1 MAGNGSSSLEL
12 TNSWFA
18 EAEHPPIPSRDK
30 PLGYEPA
37 VFCDCIPVRKAAL
50 WISWS
55 DEDPGRRYVKCDK
68 ANEGG
73 CSFFGWYEGPHDPF
87 VQTLLVD
94 LRNAVRTL
102 RSQKAVLRQAVS
114 EFIEDVEQ
122 KEKEL
127 AEVKAEVAR
136 LDPMEGEKEYLEGKV
151 KDLELEKM
159 IMRGVVG
166 GFLASAVAYLL
177 FR

>member
-1 MAGNGSSSLEL
+1 MAGNGSWTL
-12 TNSWFA
+12 WFA
-18 EAEHPPIPSRDK
+18 EAEHPPIPSHDK

-37 VFCDCIPVRKAAL
+37 VFFNCIPVRKAAL

-55 DEDPGRRYVKCDK
+55 NEDPGRRYVKCNK
-68 ANEGG
+68 SSEGG
-73 CSFFGWYEGPHDPF
+73 CGFFGWYEVPHGPF
-87 VQTLLVD
+87 VQTLLID

-102 RSQKAVLRQAVS
+102 RTQKAILRQTVN

-122 KEKEL
+122 KETDL
-127 AEVKAEVAR
+127 AEFKAEVAR

-159 IMRGVVG
+159 VMRAVV
-166 GFLASAVAYLL
+166 LPV
-177 FR
+177 